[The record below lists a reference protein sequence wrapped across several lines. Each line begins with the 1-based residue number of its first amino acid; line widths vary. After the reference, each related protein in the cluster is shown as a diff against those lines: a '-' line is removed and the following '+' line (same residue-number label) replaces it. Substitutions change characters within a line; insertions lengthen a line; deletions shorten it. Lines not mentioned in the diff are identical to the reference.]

1 MSIILKIV
9 KNKQSPPSY
18 QYQSTSRMTKLVC
31 LNIGGK
37 QFKVSCSL
45 FDMHPNSLL
54 AQSASEQWLSDPDEE
69 IFLDQDGYR
78 FRFVLDYLQNDGHII
93 LPTTV
98 PKPLFLADLAFY
110 GIANVDESKIGCKHE
125 TPTQHLAHAVSAVHA
140 AINTEI
146 TTKYAKISAKIY
158 AKVNAKSNAE
168 INAEIKA
175 LEIHCGIVSLAE
187 ECAKGYLTSRG
198 KLKIDIHGPYTYLS
212 EPKDKA
218 LLAQVNTV
226 WLHYGSSQPHLLS
239 NAIFINI
246 KAEDISFIKLFLH
259 SVICL

>member
-1 MSIILKIV
+1 
-9 KNKQSPPSY
+9 
-18 QYQSTSRMTKLVC
+18 MTKLVC

-78 FRFVLDYLQNDGHII
+78 FRFVLDYLQNDGHVI
-93 LPTTV
+93 LPTTI

-125 TPTQHLAHAVSAVHA
+125 TPTQHLAHAVSAVHTT
-140 AINTEI
+140 INTEI
-146 TTKYAKISAKIY
+146 TAKNAKIIAKIY
-158 AKVNAKSNAE
+158 TEVNVKSNDE

-198 KLKIDIHGPYTYLS
+198 KLNINIHGPYTNPPEEKENDACSSDKWKAIMVLLCEGRKSILPHAQEECNQYLCKVGL
-212 EPKDKA
+212 EIIGVEERLDKCTT
-218 LLAQVNTV
+218 QVTMK
-226 WLHYGSSQPHLLS
+226 LT
-239 NAIFINI
+239 
-246 KAEDISFIKLFLH
+246 DI
-259 SVICL
+259 

>member
-1 MSIILKIV
+1 M
-9 KNKQSPPSY
+9 
-18 QYQSTSRMTKLVC
+18 
-31 LNIGGK
+31 
-37 QFKVSCSL
+37 
-45 FDMHPNSLL
+45 
-54 AQSASEQWLSDPDEE
+54 
-69 IFLDQDGYR
+69 
-78 FRFVLDYLQNDGHII
+78 
-93 LPTTV
+93 
-98 PKPLFLADLAFY
+98 ADLAFY

-218 LLAQVNTV
+218 VCSFDKWKAIMLLLCEGRASIAPHAQEECNQYLCKVGLEIIGV
-226 WLHYGSSQPHLLS
+226 EELLDKC
-239 NAIFINI
+239 IIQVTM
-246 KAEDISFIKLFLH
+246 KLTDI
-259 SVICL
+259 